1 MIGSSMG
8 ALLAKPALLSPIFK
22 GTIFERHPY
31 FLPNLVA
38 AGFIIFAVIMGA
50 LFLKETRVMT
60 ASEKKT
66 SDSQE
71 VQADER
77 SPLLRENRHVQQSEA
92 PAPGPCIAVSRSPD
106 GAGSLTGFSTL
117 PSNTASGSCV
127 EDLALRDED
136 NISEP
141 RPIPGWNLN
150 MVLLILQLSLV
161 SYLQMVYGVIMP
173 IYLVDA
179 PSPEIPEGQFDPRGG
194 LGFTVRQVGGVM
206 SANGL
211 VAIIVQGVIFTP
223 FVRKFGV
230 WKSFVWLTVLAP
242 LSYVIVPFITMVP
255 ESHTLSAIYLDLFLQ
270 NFMNIIVYPCL
281 LILLKDST
289 PSMSI
294 LGQVNGVAMMCCSGA
309 RTIAPPLVGYI
320 YGAEGSAAGWWSIS
334 LVAIIAGLLVP
345 TIRRPSP
352 VKEVRDH
359 ESGN

>member
-1 MIGSSMG
+1 MG

-22 GTIFERHPY
+22 DTIFDRHPY

-38 AGFIIFAVIMGA
+38 AGFIIFAVILGA
-50 LFLKETRVMT
+50 LFLKETRVVT

-77 SPLLRENRHVQQSEA
+77 SPLLHDSQHQQQSEA
-92 PAPGPCIAVSRSPD
+92 PTPAPAIAVPRSSD
-106 GAGSLTGFSTL
+106 G
-117 PSNTASGSCV
+117 TASFTDDSNPLANSANGSCV

-136 NISEP
+136 NIPELK
-141 RPIPGWNLN
+141 PIPGWNRN
-150 MVLLILQLSLV
+150 MVLLILQLSFV
-161 SYLQMVYGVIMP
+161 SYLQMVYGVLMP

-211 VAIIVQGVIFTP
+211 VAIIVQGIIFTP

-242 LSYVIVPFITMVP
+242 LSYVVVPFITMVP
-255 ESHTLSAIYLDLFLQ
+255 RSHILSAIYLDLFLQ

-294 LGQVNGVAMMCCSGA
+294 LGQVNGVAMTCCSGA

-320 YGAEGSAAGWWSIS
+320 YGAGGSAAGWWSIS
-334 LVAIIAGLLVP
+334 LVAIIAGVLVP
-345 TIRRPSP
+345 TIRRPSS

-359 ESGN
+359 ESGT